1 MQMVIQQGSAHRGK
15 NIKREKGGD
24 NFYCGLLSFI
34 NRKPNLQML
43 YSFTRF
49 GWFFRG
55 GERCPADALRQ
66 TQRSQGEKYKKR
78 KRREQILLSLAF
90 FIRKPNLQTLYSIT
104 RFGCFFRG
112 VSAALRVVKLSKH
125 SAQKREYGE
134 REEKKMDLTSQR
146 IHSNHSQNP
155 FRILPDPH
163 RSIYPCPYTL
173 QRI

>member
-1 MQMVIQQGSAHRGK
+1 MVIQQGSAHRGK

-34 NRKPNLQML
+34 NRKPNLQTL
-43 YSFTRF
+43 YSITRF

-55 GERCPADALRQ
+55 VSAALRMLLRQ
-66 TQRSQGEKYKKR
+66 TQRSQGENIKR
-78 KRREQILLSLAF
+78 EKGGNKFYFCLLSSFASQIFKCSIRSPGSGAF
-90 FIRKPNLQTLYSIT
+90 L
-104 RFGCFFRG
+104 GG